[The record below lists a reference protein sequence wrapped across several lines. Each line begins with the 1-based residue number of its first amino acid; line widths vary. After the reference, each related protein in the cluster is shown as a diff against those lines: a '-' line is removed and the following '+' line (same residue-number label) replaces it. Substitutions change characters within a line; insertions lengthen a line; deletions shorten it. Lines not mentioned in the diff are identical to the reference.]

1 MHGIKIKAR
10 VPTSPTHLWPHGW
23 GFKGSEV
30 NEYSSLGPHSQKKD
44 FFLKKKKKHTITHV
58 FISTRFWTVYSER
71 IQTARVYTQSLVYTI
86 LRAVFKLPDM
96 SCVYFNTIKE

>member
-30 NEYSSLGPHSQKKD
+30 NAYSSVGPHSQKKD
-44 FFLKKKKKHTITHV
+44 FFLKKKKK
-58 FISTRFWTVYSER
+58 
-71 IQTARVYTQSLVYTI
+71 
-86 LRAVFKLPDM
+86 KNNNP
-96 SCVYFNTIKE
+96 CVYKYQILDGIFRTDPNC